1 MLKLDYIATTVV
13 EKGYVTREDLASEGI
28 SYDNLIEISKDKFVP
43 KDLVEFEKVGLMEL
57 RRKNLPR
64 AKTFLRMCYVCSP
77 EGEIYNYYALY
88 LDLLERKYT
97 TISEYMRHL
106 LASSNQ
112 RSEKFN
118 LFVLYLV
125 SSFVVLSKDLNEVVK
140 IIDPKK
146 LLEKDDNGTQS
157 IRYCVAY
164 WSFRKLDI
172 LLEKIEDKDTSIKE
186 MLECFL
192 VKSFVNTYVAFNK
205 KIASLIKEGSEQSY
219 DLANQM
225 LFSKGQVRLLSPFEK
240 RVLIL
245 VQDLRSMAVISQSE
259 AMYYT
264 PSEKFDDLLESRNYK
279 RAREILVSGRAPI
292 SPSCKEGRFIL
303 YLLDKVIDLK
313 ERMIYTELFDS
324 ISGMT
329 TLEKIDLYLKR
340 ENQIEL
346 KFYISKFIN
355 KQGYGEYQ
363 YLMDS
368 LLELNSISQGAFSTA
383 IMDYLTDMLNGV
395 FKVDFETY
403 KNNFKDSI
411 QSMDIETARI
421 YLNIIEEASSMGHL
435 EIELDELNSLRT
447 LLEQSFAGGIEGSK
461 LKTGKVKKFRLRTI
475 IDKMTCF

>member
-164 WSFRKLDI
+164 WSFRNI
-172 LLEKIEDKDTSIKE
+172 I
-186 MLECFL
+186 
-192 VKSFVNTYVAFNK
+192 
-205 KIASLIKEGSEQSY
+205 
-219 DLANQM
+219 
-225 LFSKGQVRLLSPFEK
+225 
-240 RVLIL
+240 
-245 VQDLRSMAVISQSE
+245 
-259 AMYYT
+259 
-264 PSEKFDDLLESRNYK
+264 
-279 RAREILVSGRAPI
+279 
-292 SPSCKEGRFIL
+292 
-303 YLLDKVIDLK
+303 
-313 ERMIYTELFDS
+313 
-324 ISGMT
+324 
-329 TLEKIDLYLKR
+329 R
-340 ENQIEL
+340 EN
-346 KFYISKFIN
+346 
-355 KQGYGEYQ
+355 
-363 YLMDS
+363 
-368 LLELNSISQGAFSTA
+368 
-383 IMDYLTDMLNGV
+383 
-395 FKVDFETY
+395 
-403 KNNFKDSI
+403 
-411 QSMDIETARI
+411 R
-421 YLNIIEEASSMGHL
+421 
-435 EIELDELNSLRT
+435 R
-447 LLEQSFAGGIEGSK
+447 
-461 LKTGKVKKFRLRTI
+461 
-475 IDKMTCF
+475 